1 MPPPVW
7 FLRSLRVDHSTN
19 SKRPYVPPTGQ
30 SDDPWFSTDPASTL
44 LRMSDYEWLVE
55 LAAKG
60 LAERDN
66 HLMPKSVTTPEEFY
80 EYMARAALDAIGLHA
95 ILELAEALQEL
106 KNTDERPNQ
115 AVNADAVTK
124 PPEEQSVGPRRVL
137 RAPPVTRIGYEH
149 GVSPPPSRRRP
160 GTRKAENA
168 RLRR

>member
-1 MPPPVW
+1 MRIIPARW
-7 FLRSLRVDHSTN
+7 GGS
-19 SKRPYVPPTGQ
+19 G
-30 SDDPWFSTDPASTL
+30 SDDPRFSTDPAPTL
-44 LRMSDYEWLVE
+44 VSVSDYEWLVE

-80 EYMARAALDAIGLHA
+80 EGMARAALDAIGLHA
-95 ILELAEALQEL
+95 LLEELAEALQEL
-106 KNTDERPNQ
+106 KNTDEAPSL

-124 PPEEQSVGPRRVL
+124 PPREQSVAPREVL
-137 RAPPVTRIGYEH
+137 SVPPVTRIGYEN
-149 GVSPPPSRRRP
+149 GVPPPPSRRGR

>member
-30 SDDPWFSTDPASTL
+30 SDDPRFSTDPASTL

-60 LAERDN
+60 LAERDK

-106 KNTDERPNQ
+106 KNTDERPNL

-124 PPEEQSVGPRRVL
+124 PPEEQSVGPRCVL
-137 RAPPVTRIGYEH
+137 SAPPVTRIGYEH
-149 GVSPPPSRRRP
+149 GVPPPPSPRGP
-160 GTRKAENA
+160 GTRKADNA